1 MKTNKQTIK
10 TKETKHNQLNK
21 ETHKIKQSVETP
33 LVIDTSNKQTKEIID
48 ARNTLIDFGVPKEW
62 VDALYKQGRKDAI
75 DEILKIIDN
84 LPLFLFSD
92 FQRQKLQDKIAK
104 EMQE

>member
-1 MKTNKQTIK
+1 MIT
-10 TKETKHNQLNK
+10 
-21 ETHKIKQSVETP
+21 
-33 LVIDTSNKQTKEIID
+33 NKQTKELDKLTNNKI
-48 ARNTLIDFGVPKEW
+48 LMPKMYSFDE
-62 VDALYKQGRKDAI
+62 VKDLLKQSRKDAI

-92 FQRQKLQDKIAK
+92 FQRQKLKDKIAK